1 VPSSPGD
8 GTKVG
13 KVTHVLPMLLKGL
26 QDTEEDVVKRALAVV
41 TKSCAVDELFSPVM
55 LELMIQFRRWVLTI

>member
-1 VPSSPGD
+1 
-8 GTKVG
+8 
-13 KVTHVLPMLLKGL
+13 MLLKGL

-41 TKSCAVDELFSPVM
+41 TKSCAVGELFSPVM